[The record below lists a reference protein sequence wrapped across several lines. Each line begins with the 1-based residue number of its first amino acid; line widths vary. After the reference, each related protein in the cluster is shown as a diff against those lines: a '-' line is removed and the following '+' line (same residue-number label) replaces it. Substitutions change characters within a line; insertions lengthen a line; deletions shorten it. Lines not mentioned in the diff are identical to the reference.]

1 MKESPTLVL
10 MTVGVIWAAIVCVE
24 GASGHGKIS
33 GVKEISTKGKIF
45 YTYRGI
51 PYAKPPVGELRFR
64 DPVRA
69 ERWEG
74 VMDGS
79 RPPPPCLQLAPL
91 PPSSLITGESS
102 SYTLRGSEDCL
113 YLNVHT
119 PHPYRVSVGLP
130 VLVYLHGGGYHG
142 GSGETAPPH
151 ALLNEE
157 VVLVVLQ
164 YRLGVLGFLS
174 TEDDVIPGNFGL
186 KDQTLGLRW
195 VQRNIANFGGDPR
208 RVTLLGHGAGAA
220 SAHLQMLSSKSFG
233 LFSRVILQ
241 SGTALCPWALGGAH
255 RQVADYTARLV
266 GCSSDLGAHH
276 LLQCLQA
283 VPAGKLV
290 YTIAE
295 YFVWMGSPLL
305 VGPRVDGDFLTASP
319 EVLMLEARHR
329 EVDLITGITAHEG
342 ALLAT
347 AIHTNETLRSSIRNN
362 FSLAGV
368 ASLEFSQ
375 GDATPLDQAHKI
387 FNHYL
392 GGLKLDKD
400 QAGELAKLY
409 GDRHFAVCHDL
420 TAMLHARNAR
430 PFKKTF
436 MYELTHRGLSSTLP
450 SEYAFPPANGWVAH
464 KDDLLYLFPGGANPV
479 RGREDLRLR
488 DLMTRLWAN
497 FAATGNPTPDASLG
511 FTWEAATEFC
521 LRHLA
526 LSPSPV
532 MMDDSRRKT
541 RDFWAGLP
549 TRQNLILQPSRS
561 AGVKP
566 REGKGKS
573 ESYGASPTRPVLKKP
588 TKHNA
593 REEL

>member
-1 MKESPTLVL
+1 M
-10 MTVGVIWAAIVCVE
+10 
-24 GASGHGKIS
+24 
-33 GVKEISTKGKIF
+33 
-45 YTYRGI
+45 RQQ
-51 PYAKPPVGELRFR
+51 FR
-64 DPVRA
+64 N
-69 ERWEG
+69 
-74 VMDGS
+74 
-79 RPPPPCLQLAPL
+79 LQLQ
-91 PPSSLITGESS
+91 
-102 SYTLRGSEDCL
+102 
-113 YLNVHT
+113 
-119 PHPYRVSVGLP
+119 PYRVSVGLP

-157 VVLVVLQ
+157 IVLVVLQ

-290 YTIAE
+290 HTIAE

-464 KDDLLYLFPGGANPV
+464 KDDLLYLFPGGTNPV

-532 MMDDSRRKT
+532 MMDDSRRKI

-566 REGKGKS
+566 REGKS